1 MIDTVV
7 LTLPVNQFRI
17 MEHGRFTP
25 SSLGLY
31 QPPYYS
37 LGSGYMKCVQN
48 PTPEELRSGMY
59 KPRLTVSKRPMRGG
73 FAVMLKIEFSVP
85 KLVFGNNFDE
95 VTEAEFEPAIKRL
108 YERLYD
114 MGVVVMPAV
123 LRDAPVSAIH
133 YSKNILLTDYS
144 TPQAIL
150 TELAKV
156 NLSQRLDL
164 NQTDFR
170 NEGHAVKFR
179 ANSYEIICYDKLK
192 DLRKAKTSE
201 KRAIEKDNGV
211 QLHLFE
217 RVTLPKPFEVLR
229 MEVRIN
235 KRVKLTSLLE
245 KLKYPVPLTFRCLYD
260 PSLAQAVLRHY
271 FAELAAAYTVIPPKP
286 DSWATFAWNFRQ
298 AHPKSRA
305 STMLQVAG
313 AICFLNEL
321 GERGF
326 REVMRGHGASCW
338 PRLKK
343 KLIELTPSDRRFP
356 AAQIIQKALDEFI
369 PMRVPSQ
376 TKNSVDVTQ

>member
-17 MEHGRFTP
+17 MEHGRFSP
-25 SSLGLY
+25 STLGLY
-31 QPPYYS
+31 QAPYYS
-37 LGSGYMKCVQN
+37 FGRGFMKCVQN

-95 VTEAEFEPAIKRL
+95 VTETEFEPAIKRL
-108 YERLYD
+108 YEQLYD

-179 ANSYEIICYDKLK
+179 ANSFEVVFYDKMK

-211 QLHLFE
+211 QLQLFE

-229 MEVRIN
+229 MEVRLN
-235 KRVKLTSLLE
+235 KRVKLTSLLK
-245 KLKYPVPLTFRCLYD
+245 KLKHPIPLTFRCLYD
-260 PSLAQAVLRHY
+260 QSLAQAMLRHY

-298 AHPKSRA
+298 EHPKSRA
-305 STMLQVAG
+305 TKMLQVAG
-313 AICFLNEL
+313 ATCLINEL

-326 REVMRGHGASCW
+326 RESIRGYGESCW
-338 PRLKK
+338 PRLRK
-343 KLIELTPSDRRFP
+343 ELVSLASPISRFS
-356 AAQIIQKALDEFI
+356 AVRIIDKALDEFTAL
-369 PMRVPSQ
+369 RLS
-376 TKNSVDVTQ
+376 DVKKCCQY